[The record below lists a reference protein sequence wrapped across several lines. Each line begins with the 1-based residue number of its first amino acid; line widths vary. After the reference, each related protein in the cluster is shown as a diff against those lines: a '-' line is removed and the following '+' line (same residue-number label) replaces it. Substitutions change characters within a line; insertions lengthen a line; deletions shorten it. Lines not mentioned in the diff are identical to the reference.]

1 MLLYNCQ
8 EERTK
13 KGKVN
18 EMMNIIRKMKVTK
31 AVMIWTANHTG
42 LPFKKV
48 VFINGFK
55 DVDIAFTEEELEKV
69 WNDLIANGTIKSYK
83 GTDLY
88 TI

>member
-1 MLLYNCQ
+1 MCYIIIVLKK
-8 EERTK
+8 RTEKEK
-13 KGKVN
+13 K
-18 EMMNIIRKMKVTK
+18 MMNIIRKMKITK

-42 LPFKKV
+42 LPFKKT

-69 WNDLIANGTIKSYK
+69 WNDLVENGTIKSYK

>member
-31 AVMIWTANHTG
+31 AVMVWTANHTG

-48 VFINGFK
+48 IFINGFK
-55 DVDIAFTEEELEKV
+55 DVDIAFTEE
-69 WNDLIANGTIKSYK
+69 
-83 GTDLY
+83 
-88 TI
+88 